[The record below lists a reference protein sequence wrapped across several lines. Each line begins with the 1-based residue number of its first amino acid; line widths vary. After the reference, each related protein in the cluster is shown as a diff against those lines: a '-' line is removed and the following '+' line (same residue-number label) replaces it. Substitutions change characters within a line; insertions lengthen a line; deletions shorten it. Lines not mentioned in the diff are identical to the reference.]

1 MQRRIMVLAAC
12 LGAVIWMSTLG
23 ALAQTA
29 PLSLTVSNDGRKTL
43 RWPLVPGLQSQQ
55 LKAGQ
60 ALDSMIAVNP
70 FAIIKTPLGYVYNTS
85 NQLPAQFY
93 SLRLEQMS
101 TEAVATANLLNRIAY
116 GPTPDELE
124 RLAVIGPDAYINEQL
139 APETIPSSIDTYVA
153 VTTNGVSLPPNTN
166 WTIISVTGN
175 VSSSTLYLYL
185 REVGQVSMDA
195 VEFRYRHVFTG
206 VTNDGGVVTT
216 FTETRTTT
224 NMVINGDFEQPLAT
238 GWSFQGTS
246 HSTSFRD
253 TSVACSGVAS
263 LRLVATAPGTGNGS
277 AMAQVMPAGPT
288 AGTTRGT
295 NGLGQI
301 WTNTIATVRGV
312 LTFAYF
318 PTPTSRMLTVRLSGD
333 GTVAS
338 GNDIPS
344 DPQWVYATATGAATA
359 TRALYLYL
367 NGAGET
373 LIDDLKLVAGTV
385 PEAGQNLIPDGD
397 FETPLSTNWIGT
409 ADFDTSH
416 IDNTLSHSGGGSLR
430 LVAEAAGA
438 GAGDSLIRTNVAVVN
453 GQIYTVS
460 YWYRPAT
467 RGRTLTV
474 RLSGSGV
481 NSTPDNLPSGLKRRL
496 DRADFS
502 ASLDDLRAWHCNN
515 AVGSS
520 RQLLEVLTQFFEN
533 HFVTQHSKTSDYFD
547 RYYDG
552 LQNQVGADLEYR
564 EVSRWRAALMN
575 PNCTFYDLL
584 KIHVESPAQIIY
596 LDTIGSTANGNN
608 VANENYARELFEL
621 FAMGVDNG
629 YDQQDIVAM
638 SRAWTGWTIDIVDR
652 TQVDNPFAT
661 RSREYGRY
669 PGVGFNAVSN
679 IIGVWTFVFNNAVHG
694 TNRAPIL
701 SVWDTNFPATNPRP
715 LPGEAGKKKYA
726 ARFGPP
732 WAGTSYQLVIP
743 PGRTTPQTAILD
755 GYDVIRHLSTN
766 LYTAEFLSVKLCRVF
781 VHDDFEHGV
790 YDYTDPNRSR
800 EAELIRQCI
809 LAWDTPGPGTVAGKG
824 NIRRVI
830 RTILN
835 SDLFREHGGTLQKV
849 KTPLEFI
856 ASAVRA
862 LRSVNPDGSATA
874 TTDGYAF
881 ISPLSRMG
889 VMSLFNRAEP
899 DGYPEYAA
907 AWISAGTL
915 AERVRFV
922 QSLCTD
928 PAFPTANGGRPG
940 DAGNNIADP
949 VALLQKKLPA
959 NQLLNAAA
967 VVDYFLG
974 IIFPGE
980 GMANLDQYRTRAI
993 AFLNDPSADLTANS
1007 NAFSQ
1012 LTVSNTATSPY
1023 DIRVRGMVSF
1033 LLTTQRFQE
1042 Q

>member
-1 MQRRIMVLAAC
+1 
-12 LGAVIWMSTLG
+12 MSTLG
-23 ALAQTA
+23 ALAQKV
-29 PLSLTVSNDGRKTL
+29 PLSLTVSNDGRKVL
-43 RWPLVPGLQSQQ
+43 QWPLLPGLESQQ
-55 LKAGQ
+55 LKAGT

-70 FAIIKTPLGYVYNTS
+70 FAIVKTPLGYIYSTS

-93 SLRLEQMS
+93 SIRQEQMS
-101 TEAVATANLLNRIAY
+101 ADAVATANLLNRIAY

-124 RLAVIGPDAYINEQL
+124 RLAVIGPEAYINEQL
-139 APETIPSSIDTYVA
+139 APETIPSSIDTYVS

-166 WTIISVTGN
+166 WTFITVTGN
-175 VSSSTLYLYL
+175 ISSTTLYLYL
-185 REVGQVSMDA
+185 RQVGQVSVDA
-195 VEFRYRHVFTG
+195 VAFRYSHVFTG
-206 VTNDGGVVTT
+206 VTNTGGTITT
-216 FTETRTTT
+216 FTETRVST
-224 NMVINGDFEQPLAT
+224 NVVINGDFEQPLAT

-253 TSVACSGVAS
+253 TSVAGSGAAS
-263 LRLVATAPGTGNGS
+263 LRLIATAPGTGSGS
-277 AMAQVMPAGPT
+277 AMAQVMQAGPT

-301 WTNTIATVRGV
+301 WTNTIATVRGI
-312 LTFAYF
+312 LSFAYF
-318 PTPTSRMLTVRLSGD
+318 QTPSSRQLTVRLSGD

-338 GNDIPS
+338 GNDTPD
-344 DPQWVYATATGAATA
+344 DPEWIYTTATGAATA

-367 NGAGET
+367 NGAGDV
-373 LIDDLKLVAGTV
+373 LIDDLKLVAGSV
-385 PEAGQNLIPDGD
+385 PEVGVNLIPDGD
-397 FETPLSTNWIGT
+397 FEQPLNTNWVAT
-409 ADFDTSH
+409 ADFDTSS
-416 IDNTLSHSGGGSLR
+416 IDNTVSHSGGGSLR
-430 LVAEAAGA
+430 LIAEAAGA
-438 GAGDSLIRTNVAVVN
+438 GAGDSLIRTNVAVAN

-467 RGRTLTV
+467 RGRALTV

-481 NSTPDNLPSGLKRRL
+481 NSTPDNSPGGLKRRL
-496 DRADFS
+496 DKADFS
-502 ASLDDLRAWHCNN
+502 VSLDDLRAWHCNN
-515 AVGSS
+515 TVGSS
-520 RQLLEVLTQFFEN
+520 RQLLEILTQFFEN

-596 LDTIGSTANGNN
+596 LDTVDSRGDGSNI
-608 VANENYARELFEL
+608 ANENYGRELFEL

-629 YDQQDIVAM
+629 YDQRDIVVM

-652 TQVDNPFAT
+652 VDIDNPFAV

-679 IIGVWTFVFNNAVHG
+679 IVGVWTFVFNNTRHG

-701 SVWDTNFPATNPRP
+701 SEWDPASPATNPRP

-726 ARFGPP
+726 TRFGPP

-766 LYTAEFLSVKLCRVF
+766 LHTAEFLSVKLCRVF
-781 VHDDFEHGV
+781 VHDDFVHGV
-790 YDYTDPNRSR
+790 YDYADPNRSR

-809 LAWDTPGPGTVAGKG
+809 LAWDTPGSGTVGGRG

-830 RTILN
+830 RTILD
-835 SDLFREHGGTLQKV
+835 SELFREHAGTLQKV

-856 ASAVRA
+856 ASSVRA
-862 LRSVNPDGSATA
+862 LRSVNADGTATA
-874 TTDGYAF
+874 TTDGYSF

-915 AERVRFV
+915 AERTRFV
-922 QSLCTD
+922 QSLLTAANAS
-928 PAFPTANGGRPG
+928 PARPG
-940 DAGNNIADP
+940 DAGNNFGNP
-949 VALLQKKLPA
+949 VALLKKKLPA
-959 NQLLNAAA
+959 SAWNDAAA
-967 VVDYFLG
+967 VVDYFLRN
-974 IIFPGE
+974 IYPGE
-980 GMANLDQYRTRAI
+980 GRANLDQYRTAAI
-993 AFLNDPSADLTANS
+993 QFLNTGDNGLAS
-1007 NAFSQ
+1007 AFSA
-1012 LTVSNTATSPY
+1012 LGNTTTAY
-1023 DIRVRGMVSF
+1023 DTRVRGMVSY
-1033 LLTTQRFQE
+1033 LMALQRFQE